1 MTPFYHI
8 LGSDIPHHNQRLLE
22 FFSQSLQPELTA
34 QPHFFYVVGEWA
46 ENEKRKADFPNLAIT
61 LFASQKAI
69 AQALI
74 AKKRQ
79 NPTACFILHGQFN
92 PWIWLAILL
101 GKLPTDNLIWHIW
114 GADLYEAATSW
125 KFKLFYPLRRLAQK
139 KLPQIW
145 ATRGDLDY
153 LWRNVRAKSEKDRV
167 IYFPTKLPDQH
178 YIEKVKN
185 DRLTILLGNSGDP
198 SNNHIQALKNI
209 QQTLGNNVRV
219 IVPMGY
225 PANNKGYIQQVEAES
240 KRLFLSRN
248 VQIVREKLGFEE
260 YLSLLN
266 QCDLGYFNFER
277 QQGIGTI
284 CLLIQR
290 NIPCVLH
297 PKNPFCLD
305 MQAENVPYLTAS
317 DLSQMQVVKQK
328 LAERDKNHIAFFASA
343 YTSLWQQRLLELT
356 KNE

>member
-1 MTPFYHI
+1 MNPIYHI
-8 LGSDIPHHNQRLLE
+8 LSSDIPHHNQRVLE
-22 FFSQSLQPELTA
+22 FFSQSLLPEATA
-34 QPHFFYVVGEWA
+34 QLHFFYVVGKGA
-46 ENEKRKADFPNLAIT
+46 QNSVPNLAIAY
-61 LFASQKAI
+61 FDSQKAI

-79 NPTACFILHGQFN
+79 NPAACFILHGQFN
-92 PWIWLAILL
+92 PWIWLAILF

-139 KLPQIW
+139 RLPQIW

-153 LWRNVRAKSEKDRV
+153 FWRNVRAKSEKDRV

-209 QQTLGNNVRV
+209 HQTFSNNVRV

-225 PANNKGYIQQVEAES
+225 PANNEGYIQQVEAES
-240 KRLFLSRN
+240 KRLFLPEN
-248 VQIVREKLGFEE
+248 VQIVREKLGFKE

-297 PKNPFCLD
+297 PNNPFCLD
-305 MQAENVPYLTAS
+305 MQAENVPYLTGGDINTA
-317 DLSQMQVVKQK
+317 QVKKVQK
-328 LAERDKNHIAFFASA
+328 ALETIDKSTISFFPLM
-343 YTSLWQQRLLELT
+343 YTGLWQKQLT
-356 KNE
+356 NLIKNE